1 MEKKRG
7 CVANAKKLCKSCR
20 TRKDNSM
27 TSARLEQLYRKT
39 IKANLQKELAL
50 DNVMS
55 VPEIKK
61 IVINIGVKEAVADSR
76 VLQRI
81 TKVIGEIA
89 GQSPVITKAKKS
101 IAGFKIREGMP
112 LGAMVTLR
120 RKRMYEFLD
129 RLINI
134 ALPNVRDF
142 RGVSPKLD
150 RRGNYNLG
158 IKEWSVFPEA
168 ETVSN
173 EKVYGFNI
181 TIHTSAKNDA
191 HAYALLKSF
200 NMPFRSSKDK

>member
-1 MEKKRG
+1 
-7 CVANAKKLCKSCR
+7 
-20 TRKDNSM
+20 M

>member
-39 IKANLQKELAL
+39 IKASLQKELAL

-81 TKVIGEIA
+81 AKVIGEIA

-112 LGAMVTLR
+112 LGVMVTLR

-158 IKEWSVFPEA
+158 IKEWSVFREA

-173 EKVYGFNI
+173 EKVYGVNI